1 MEIYAPSK
9 NENVSP
15 RQNIFELIVDM
26 RLSNLEPLKGESES
40 LKQMFDLIDDEN
52 LPSNESP
59 HNTFLPVGFQITKET
74 LGYLDVENF
83 NIHSSIIKRKRNG
96 NEEIEEE
103 EDTDDDA
110 NGTQFDFCLDEE
122 EKGVEEEGA
131 EEECSGGGGT
141 FNLEVQVNRFGL
153 TLAPSWTIAKTII
166 GVQIVKIEIDKND
179 GSKFIRYN
187 KIKFVIKNII
197 VHVNVE
203 ILDTSF
209 SFF

>member
-74 LGYLDVENF
+74 LGYLDRNYGK
-83 NIHSSIIKRKRNG
+83 NCTKNYHQDLDSSIIKRKRNG

-141 FNLEVQVNRFGL
+141 VSVVKYKSNR
-153 TLAPSWTIAKTII
+153 TKPNRTD
-166 GVQIVKIEIDKND
+166 GVDLV
-179 GSKFIRYN
+179 
-187 KIKFVIKNII
+187 
-197 VHVNVE
+197 
-203 ILDTSF
+203 
-209 SFF
+209 

>member
-110 NGTQFDFCLDEE
+110 NGNEE

-141 FNLEVQVNRFGL
+141 VSVVKYKSNR
-153 TLAPSWTIAKTII
+153 TKPNRTD
-166 GVQIVKIEIDKND
+166 GVDLV
-179 GSKFIRYN
+179 
-187 KIKFVIKNII
+187 
-197 VHVNVE
+197 
-203 ILDTSF
+203 
-209 SFF
+209 

>member
-103 EDTDDDA
+103 EVTDDDA
-110 NGTQFDFCLDEE
+110 NGNEE

-141 FNLEVQVNRFGL
+141 VSVVKQVDGTDGKSMGPILMTPSVQLGG
-153 TLAPSWTIAKTII
+153 PSQSVWF
-166 GVQIVKIEIDKND
+166 DF
-179 GSKFIRYN
+179 GSKLDHCKNYN
-187 KIKFVIKNII
+187 RSTNC
-197 VHVNVE
+197 
-203 ILDTSF
+203 
-209 SFF
+209 

>member
-74 LGYLDVENF
+74 LGYLDRNYGK
-83 NIHSSIIKRKRNG
+83 NCTKNYHQDLDSSIIKMKRKG

-110 NGTQFDFCLDEE
+110 NGSMNFI
-122 EKGVEEEGA
+122 EK
-131 EEECSGGGGT
+131 
-141 FNLEVQVNRFGL
+141 
-153 TLAPSWTIAKTII
+153 
-166 GVQIVKIEIDKND
+166 
-179 GSKFIRYN
+179 
-187 KIKFVIKNII
+187 
-197 VHVNVE
+197 
-203 ILDTSF
+203 
-209 SFF
+209 

>member
-74 LGYLDVENF
+74 LGYLDRNYGK
-83 NIHSSIIKRKRNG
+83 NCTKNYHQDLDSSIIKRKRNG

-103 EDTDDDA
+103 EVTDDDA
-110 NGTQFDFCLDEE
+110 NGNEE

-179 GSKFIRYN
+179 GSKFIRY
-187 KIKFVIKNII
+187 K
-197 VHVNVE
+197 
-203 ILDTSF
+203 
-209 SFF
+209 